1 MEEYRC
7 KTDELTLQLEELSV
21 KAEKIDSE
29 YDRMEE
35 EYRSPKQDMKDI
47 IRFSGLKELTQEAV
61 DVFIKRITV
70 YRDKRVEI
78 EWNYREGE
86 A

>member
-1 MEEYRC
+1 
-7 KTDELTLQLEELSV
+7 
-21 KAEKIDSE
+21 
-29 YDRMEE
+29 
-35 EYRSPKQDMKDI
+35 MKEI
-47 IRFSGLKELTQEAV
+47 IHFSGLKELTQEAV

-78 EWNYREGE
+78 KWNYTEGE